1 MEISVRVSLKVCPKY
16 WPAKNVQAFAMLA
29 STKIIYYWHL
39 AIDSCIFYIT
49 YTYSGEH
56 EITCCEVH
64 QTYSTNPR
72 VHFLKTF
79 SFLATERPKWLT
91 QQIQEVT
98 GCTLWHLMLSSSCC
112 VPKKH
117 PAKSLGGM
125 EWYGKSMQGKN
136 QVASLGSA
144 FLISKLLHRLIA
156 ILNKRKITRAQNTGI
171 LIFLPVYAVF
181 MSAKY

>member
-1 MEISVRVSLKVCPKY
+1 MSKLLRCWPVQRSYTIDTWLLILVSFTLPT
-16 WPAKNVQAFAMLA
+16 PIQE
-29 STKIIYYWHL
+29 STKSH
-39 AIDSCIFYIT
+39 AV
-49 YTYSGEH
+49 
-56 EITCCEVH
+56 EVH

-98 GCTLWHLMLSSSCC
+98 DCTLWHLMLSSSCC

-156 ILNKRKITRAQNTGI
+156 ILNKRKITRAQNTDI